1 MARRGYSLLFATGL
15 LVSDLTAITMGFFS
29 VYYFRFHGYHF
40 IPFLPSPSEVPLISV
55 YLKTIPFVWLILS
68 LCFLAGGLYGES
80 LSFKKIVRVGS
91 IIKQVFYGIILLIVI
106 SAFYRVTSFS
116 RIFIILL
123 FPAFSLFSISGRWIL
138 INLEFQ
144 IRKMQGKIRSLIIV
158 GEGTLAS
165 NLVNNFQSKQFPDYK
180 VAGVVLLNDDMLLP
194 GSVGDVNVLGCF
206 QDMESI
212 LDKYVPD
219 EIIFSTLNMDHEQL
233 MAVIASCDR
242 RMIQFFIVPDILNFL
257 TSKVELTVVGGINLL
272 GLQKFPLDNGLK
284 RLSKRIIDIIVSV
297 VMLVGL
303 SWLFLLLY
311 LLVKFSSKGPGFFKQ
326 QRCLEDGKEFSMYKF
341 RTMKVSAENK
351 SGPVWAKENDERCTK
366 LGAFMRSKNLDE
378 LPQLINVLLGDM
390 SLVGPRPERPHFI
403 KKFKFDIPRYMARH
417 SIKPGITGWAQ
428 VSGLRGNTSLEERV
442 KYDLYYIENWSI
454 WFDLK
459 ILFFTIFSF
468 KNAY

>member
-15 LVSDLTAITMGFFS
+15 LISDLTAITIGFFS
-29 VYYFRFHGYHF
+29 AYYIRFYGYCF
-40 IPFLPSPSEVPLISV
+40 IPVLPSPSEIPFISV
-55 YLKTIPFVWLILS
+55 YFKTIPFVWLILS

-80 LSFKKIVRVGS
+80 LSFKKMVRVGS
-91 IIKQVFYGIILLIVI
+91 IIKQVFYGVILLIVI

-123 FPAFSLFSISGRWIL
+123 FPVFSLFVILGRWIL
-138 INLEFQ
+138 INLESK
-144 IRKMQGKIRSLIIV
+144 IKKIQGKVRSLIIV
-158 GEGTLAS
+158 GEGSLAQTL
-165 NLVNNFQSKQFPDYK
+165 VDNFQSEEFLDYK
-180 VAGVVLLNDDMLLP
+180 VSGVVTLHEDMDESIK
-194 GSVGDVNVLGCF
+194 GSDVIGNF
-206 QDMESI
+206 KDMESI
-212 LDKYVPD
+212 LDRYAPD
-219 EIIFSTLNMDHEQL
+219 EIIFSTLHIEHEQL
-233 MAVIASCDR
+233 MSVIASCDR

-257 TSKVELTVVGGINLL
+257 TSKVELTSVGGINLL

-284 RLSKRIIDIIVSV
+284 RFLKRIMDVIVSII
-297 VMLVGL
+297 MLVGL
-303 SWLFLLLY
+303 SWLFLLLA
-311 LLVKFSSKGPGFFKQ
+311 LLVKFSSKGPVFFKQ
-326 QRCLEDGKEFSMYKF
+326 QRCLEDGKEFYMYKF
-341 RTMKVSAENK
+341 RTMDVSAENK

-366 LGAFMRSKNLDE
+366 IGAFMRSKNLDE
-378 LPQLINVLLGDM
+378 LPQLINVLFGDM

-403 KKFKFDIPRYMARH
+403 KQFKFDIPRYMARH

-459 ILFFTIFSF
+459 ILFFTVFSF